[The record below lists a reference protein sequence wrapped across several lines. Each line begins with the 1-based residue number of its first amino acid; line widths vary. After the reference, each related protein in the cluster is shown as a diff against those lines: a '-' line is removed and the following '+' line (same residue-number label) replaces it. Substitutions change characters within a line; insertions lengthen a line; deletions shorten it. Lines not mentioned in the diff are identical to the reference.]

1 MVNRRVRILGASLI
15 SSVVLVTV
23 VYVIA
28 VASGFADDIN
38 TASSLKYTLGLGP
51 QFYMYEL
58 HSMEEM
64 IMRSDFIA
72 VVNLESVSRGVER
85 FRYRCDG
92 GYSMALD
99 PTFRY
104 TMTLDYT
111 FEVEEYLKGAGED
124 RIVATVIGGGRA
136 GGKYRTP
143 VGALL
148 SERPDQHRKTNWD
161 DRKAI
166 VFLKRDSE
174 SSLGVSS
181 PIWKPGRYLLAE
193 TDKLDRYSVAAPR
206 YKAWLPA
213 VSASADEQTFL
224 LESDLDPNVTPDTIT
239 LEEIKAMVPTLHHD
253 TYSLPECPGDE
264 VQRLLEGT

>member
-1 MVNRRVRILGASLI
+1 MVNRRVLILGASLI
-15 SSVVLVTV
+15 SSVVLVAV

-28 VASGFADDIN
+28 VTSGFADDIN
-38 TASSLKYTLGLGP
+38 RASEARAPILVPYYP
-51 QFYMYEL
+51 QKLPSTEK
-58 HSMEEM
+58 M
-64 IMRSDFIA
+64 IMRSDLIA

-92 GYSMALD
+92 GYSMTLD

-104 TMTLDYT
+104 SMTLDYT

-124 RIVATVIGGGRA
+124 RIVATVIHRVL
-136 GGKYRTP
+136 YRTP

-148 SERPDQHRKTNWD
+148 SERPDQHRRTNWD

-174 SSLGVSS
+174 SGLHVSS
-181 PIWKPGRYLLAE
+181 PIWKPGRYLLAD
-193 TDKLDRYSVAAPR
+193 TDKFDRYSVASR
-206 YKAWLPA
+206 YYRAWLPA

-239 LEEIKAMVPTLHHD
+239 LEEIKTMVPTLHHGEAED